1 MKSAKFL
8 HVPQANFKGMHDSG
22 GMVWAEAVAMNIH
35 SHVKS
40 EFAKLSAWFLLAL
53 G

>member
-1 MKSAKFL
+1 
-8 HVPQANFKGMHDSG
+8 MHDSE

-40 EFAKLSAWFLLAL
+40 ELAEL
-53 G
+53 NIKGCMFVVYKPQIQCKVIF